1 MFVLS
6 KLIKATIPYLKVKFE
21 IKIVY
26 MLWAVIL
33 IKIETWNMIIV
44 EFDLEKYQKWNINK
58 VESCWI

>member
-1 MFVLS
+1 M
-6 KLIKATIPYLKVKFE
+6 KFE